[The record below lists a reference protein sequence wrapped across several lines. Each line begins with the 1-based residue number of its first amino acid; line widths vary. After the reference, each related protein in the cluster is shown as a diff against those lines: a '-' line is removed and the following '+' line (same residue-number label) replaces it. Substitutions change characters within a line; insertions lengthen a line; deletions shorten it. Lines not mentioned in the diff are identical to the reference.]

1 VNGRQRRLLFLG
13 GGAGLLAAVWLLLPR
28 TTPPLYDSAPAPA
41 DPYRY
46 LASNPPPAAAA
57 KDVPVTGTNSPPFI
71 AGTDENPPQAQILV
85 GAGSLPLPPGATT
98 IRVTITPVPPP
109 PIAPP
114 HQRVDGNV
122 YRFAL
127 TANGTPVALR
137 AGAPATIVLR
147 GPSGGGQATMARF
160 DGTAWTTLNTTPIG
174 TIADTYAANV
184 TSLGDVAL
192 ITSPSSGG
200 GGGGGGGSGATV
212 AVVVGAIL
220 LVLVTG
226 AILTIRLARRP

>member
-1 VNGRQRRLLFLG
+1 MSGRQCRLLFLG
-13 GGAGLLAAVWLLLPR
+13 AGVLLLAAVWLLLPR
-28 TTPPLYDSAPAPA
+28 TAPPLYDSAPAPA
-41 DPYRY
+41 DPYRF
-46 LASNPPPAAAA
+46 LTSSPPAAVAA
-57 KDVPVTGTNSPPFI
+57 KDVPVTGASSPPFI
-71 AGTDENPPQAQILV
+71 AGSDENPPQAQILV

-98 IRVTITPVPPP
+98 VRVTITPVAPP
-109 PIAPP
+109 PIAPA

-127 TANGTPVALR
+127 TASGTPVGLR

-147 GPSGGGQATMARF
+147 GPSGAGQATVARF
-160 DGTAWTTLNTTPIG
+160 DGTGWTTLNSTPIG

-212 AVVVGAIL
+212 AVAVGAIL
-220 LVLVTG
+220 LVLVTA

>member
-1 VNGRQRRLLFLG
+1 MVPFL
-13 GGAGLLAAVWLLLPR
+13 AVSVVLLAAVWLIGPH
-28 TTPPLYDSAPAPA
+28 TTPPLYNAFPQPA
-41 DPYRY
+41 DPYRF
-46 LASNPPPAAAA
+46 LTSNSPATAAA
-57 KDVPVTGTNSPPFI
+57 KDVAVTGLASPPLI

-85 GAGSLPLPPGATT
+85 GAGSLQLPPGATT
-98 IRVTITPVPPP
+98 VRVTITPLPPP
-109 PIAPP
+109 SVGPP

-127 TANGTPVALR
+127 TVNGTPITLR

-147 GPSGGGQATMARF
+147 GPSGAGQATVARF
-160 DGTAWTTLNTTPIG
+160 DGTNWTPLNTTPIG

-192 ITSPSSGG
+192 IASPSSGG
-200 GGGGGGGSGATV
+200 GGGGSGGSGATV

-220 LVLVTG
+220 LVLVTA
-226 AILTIRLARRP
+226 AILAVRLTRRP